1 MTPLKALTLLLLPT
15 ALVGFLSRAP
25 ARGRARGRGSARGR
39 ARSPLNMMALDE
51 FMRRQLDGMQR
62 TFDEL
67 TARLADDDVI
77 ADPTLLR
84 TVSSQRAQ
92 AEEAVSAY
100 LEYTSVDAQLA
111 DARELFN
118 SAGDDAEM
126 REMARDEVKELE
138 ARATGLEAALQVL
151 LLPKDPN
158 DERNVMVEV
167 RAGIAGGGR
176 G

>member
-1 MTPLKALTLLLLPT
+1 
-15 ALVGFLSRAP
+15 
-25 ARGRARGRGSARGR
+25 
-39 ARSPLNMMALDE
+39 MMALDE

-77 ADPTLLR
+77 ADPALLR